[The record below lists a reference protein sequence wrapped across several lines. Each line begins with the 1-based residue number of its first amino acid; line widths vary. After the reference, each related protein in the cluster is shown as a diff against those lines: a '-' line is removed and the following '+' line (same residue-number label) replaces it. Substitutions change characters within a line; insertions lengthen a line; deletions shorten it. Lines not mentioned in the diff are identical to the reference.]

1 MLRVKYDVIDV
12 ERAIPK
18 NPKFLIKTILKII
31 LKETENKEILKGVD
45 VSRIAKKED

>member
-12 ERAIPK
+12 ARAIPK
-18 NPKFLIKTILKII
+18 KPKFLIKTTLKII
-31 LKETENKEILKGVD
+31 FKATENKDILKGVD